1 MRVENIQESDGNM
14 TMEFDLIGVDA
25 AFANTLRRIMIS
37 GMLEKIMILF
47 KCYSAVWARCY
58 TSSTMEM
65 GVLRGQ
71 EICVP

>member
-14 TMEFDLIGVDA
+14 TMEFELIGVDA

-47 KCYSAVWARCY
+47 KCYSAV
-58 TSSTMEM
+58 
-65 GVLRGQ
+65 
-71 EICVP
+71 

>member
-37 GMLEKIMILF
+37 GLLEKI
-47 KCYSAVWARCY
+47 
-58 TSSTMEM
+58 
-65 GVLRGQ
+65 
-71 EICVP
+71 